1 MQNSKIEQL
10 MNTLRQRREEW
21 QAQWKPLQP
30 EAEAL
35 LSRIAQIEDKVARE
49 PATSAP
55 SSTPPPQQ

>member
-10 MNTLRQRREEW
+10 INTLRQRREES

-35 LSRIAQIEDKVARE
+35 LLRIAQIEEKVARE
-49 PATSAP
+49 SVTSAP